1 MALFS
6 VGSEMHLRR
15 FIMLPVVLAIVSAVP
30 ALAGPMT
37 PDEAKR
43 FVAGKL
49 FSYTCF
55 EGTRGAGRINA
66 DGSVAGT
73 VQVRGAAPRFV
84 TLPANTI
91 RVKPSAICAAV
102 RGMPFEPCFDLV
114 QTSQTSF
121 RGSISGLGFAYC
133 DFVKRNP
140 RMELVGQPGAAPARP
155 HPIQAAAQ
163 PAQPAPAEPAV
174 MTTAETAE

>member
-1 MALFS
+1 
-6 VGSEMHLRR
+6 MHRRR
-15 FIMLPVVLAIVSAVP
+15 FIVLPVVLAIFSAVP
-30 ALAGPMT
+30 ALAGSMT
-37 PDEAKR
+37 PDEARR

-73 VQVRGAAPRFV
+73 VQVRGKAPRYV

-91 RVKPSAICAAV
+91 RVKTTAICAAV
-102 RGMPFEPCFDLV
+102 RGVPFEPCFDVV

-121 RGSISGLGFAYC
+121 RGSITGLGFAYC
-133 DFVKRNP
+133 DFVRRNP
-140 RMELVGQPGAAPARP
+140 RLELV
-155 HPIQAAAQ
+155 AQ
-163 PAQPAPAEPAV
+163 PATAPAHPHLIRAAVKPAPVEPDEMA
-174 MTTAETAE
+174 TAETAE

>member
-1 MALFS
+1 
-6 VGSEMHLRR
+6 MHLRR
-15 FIMLPVVLAIVSAVP
+15 FIVLPVVLAIFSAVP
-30 ALAGPMT
+30 ALAGSMT
-37 PDEAKR
+37 PDEARR

-49 FSYTCF
+49 FSYSCF

-73 VQVRGAAPRFV
+73 IQVRGAAPRFV

-91 RVKPSAICAAV
+91 RMKPSAICAAV
-102 RGMPFEPCFDLV
+102 RGVAFEPCFEVV
-114 QTSQTSF
+114 QTSQTTF

-140 RMELVGQPGAAPARP
+140 RMELVGQPGSAPVRP
-155 HPIQAAAQ
+155 HPIHADVK
-163 PAQPAPAEPAV
+163 PAPVEPAV
-174 MTTAETAE
+174 MTTATTAETAE